1 MRTSSAQTTQE
12 TTARCHAHLLRLP
25 HATRLEVHLGMSQQ
39 VPLVRLLLHK
49 QLLQSLVLQALPPR
63 LTNAR
68 KASDRWL
75 AGLHHLQQ
83 CHHL

>member
-1 MRTSSAQTTQE
+1 MCPCSSTCGCCSAGFC
-12 TTARCHAHLLRLP
+12 RCCRHLHRLLP
-25 HATRLEVHLGMSQQ
+25 RPTLLLEVLLQQ
-39 VPLVRLLLHK
+39 LLVLLLLHK

-75 AGLHHLQQ
+75 TGLHHLQQ